1 MTRYP
6 VALILLVA
14 AVLPAAAIGQTP
26 TAAERSAALVAAAPK
41 GPEFENDR
49 QNYRV
54 VAGMQAVKLGDAT
67 SGART
72 AALGLSAS
80 AMVERKG
87 PYAIVERGAA
97 TGTPAAVVEAA
108 SAVSAIAAEPSY
120 PVVVNTRT
128 GQLGVVSGTIIVK
141 LASIADVD
149 ALAKANGL
157 SVEYVAEPIG
167 FAFLGAPAGIDVLA
181 TTAALGRD
189 PRVMLAY
196 AEIREH
202 FAVAR

>member
-1 MTRYP
+1 MTRFP
-6 VALILLVA
+6 VALILFVA
-14 AVLPAAAIGQTP
+14 AVLPATALGQAE
-26 TAAERSAALVAAAPK
+26 TAAARRAALVAAAPK

-49 QNYRV
+49 RTYRV
-54 VAGMQAVKLGDAT
+54 VTGMQAVKLGDAT
-67 SGART
+67 ANARA
-72 AALGLSAS
+72 AALGLPAT
-80 AMVERKG
+80 AVVEQRG

-97 TGTPAAVVEAA
+97 TGTLASAVEAA

-141 LASIADVD
+141 LATVADAD

-167 FAFLGAPAGIDVLA
+167 FVFLGAPAGTDVLA
-181 TTAALGRD
+181 MTAALGRD
-189 PRVMLAY
+189 PRVILAY

-202 FAVAR
+202 FAVPR